1 MYSYHG
7 IMEMTLNIKN
17 HHLMI
22 KTAIYSCEIN
32 FIIFNIHMG
41 YSLSKAECKRIL
53 SSALFNIP

>member
-1 MYSYHG
+1 
-7 IMEMTLNIKN
+7 
-17 HHLMI
+17 MI

-41 YSLSKAECKRIL
+41 YSLSKAECKRVL